1 MLSNA
6 ELLFVPASSFYSWH
20 TNCAGPRGDRVEA
33 CSRRC
38 ISSPEK
44 PEPVV
49 GVGRVRCPAS
59 CDGLH
64 YIMCA
69 SSSPLCA
76 RCLHACVALTQ
87 VYFFRL
93 RGARLPVTC
102 KSRRTDDCD
111 ATALCLYGV
120 CPHAYRNAQSQT
132 AAAPHLFVN
141 VVHTGFLPA
150 TYHHDSTN
158 LSTV

>member
-1 MLSNA
+1 MLINA
-6 ELLFVPASSFYSWH
+6 ELSFVSPSSFYSWH
-20 TNCAGPRGDRVEA
+20 SNRAGPRGDGVEA

-69 SSSPLCA
+69 SSTVRV
-76 RCLHACVALTQ
+76 RCLRACMALTQ
-87 VYFFRL
+87 VYFSRL
-93 RGARLPVTC
+93 RGAWLPVTC

-111 ATALCLYGV
+111 ATALCLHGV
-120 CPHAYRNAQSQT
+120 RSQ
-132 AAAPHLFVN
+132 AFVDNLKVKQLHHKIFVN
-141 VVHTGFLPA
+141 FVHTGFLLA
-150 TYHHDSTN
+150 TYHRDSTN
-158 LSTV
+158 LSMA